1 MNILLRPGAVRLAPA
16 QRFVLHGVSWQEYGK
31 FLEAIGENHVRVTY
45 DRGSIE
51 LMSPQPIHEVYKTL
65 FGRLFDILMEE
76 LDIPMKALGSTTFR
90 RPEAE
95 AGLEPDQCYYF
106 ASAARVRSWWTFDLA
121 VDPPPDLAIEVENTT
136 SSLDRMH
143 VYAGLRIPEVWRFD
157 GERAIVHRLRRDGGY
172 RVAPRSVELPFV
184 PLDEVPAL
192 FQRSM
197 ECQEDRA
204 LVRGLR
210 EWVRTRVA
218 PLRQASA
225 DKPKRRRRSDG

>member
-1 MNILLRPGAVRLAPA
+1 MNILHTPQPVLVEPR
-16 QRFVLHGVSWQEYGK
+16 QRFVLHCVSWQEYGK

-51 LMSPQPIHEVYKTL
+51 LMSPQPIHEVYKML
-65 FGRLFDILMEE
+65 FGALFTVLMEE

-90 RPEAE
+90 REEAQ

-106 ASAARVRSWWTFDLA
+106 ASAFRVRSWWTFDLA
-121 VDPPPDLAIEVENTT
+121 IDPPPDVAIEVDNTS

-157 GERAIVHRLRRDGGY
+157 GERLEVHRLQPDGNY
-172 RVAPRSVELPFV
+172 EIVPRSVELPFV
-184 PLDEVPAL
+184 PLDEIPAL
-192 FQRSM
+192 LHRSM

-204 LVRGLR
+204 LLRGLR
-210 EWVRTRVA
+210 DWVRTRVA
-218 PLRQASA
+218 PLRDASA
-225 DKPKRRRRSDG
+225 GDMETAP